1 MPETSIFQTTVQ
13 REILP
18 RLPIRLIGLGMAGLL
33 LTSCIAAQTPS
44 GGVASSSVTET
55 TPVPSPVE
63 SSTSQRTP
71 NQTSLTPTS
80 TLNPALSE
88 TCQLDTGSI
97 YSGGKF
103 NQGNSD
109 DITNQLSALAVAKNN
124 NPISFADTRHA
135 ASLLANATID
145 DKYAAGLTIANQAP
159 VGAVPSVGE
168 LLVAVAAL
176 PPDACPSR
184 TQLKEVGALY
194 QTITDGYGPRIANQ
208 SKGLASETYR
218 RIQNAYQELKKVHP
232 DMLGPN

>member
-1 MPETSIFQTTVQ
+1 MPETFIFQTTVQ
-13 REILP
+13 REISP

-33 LTSCIAAQTPS
+33 LTSCTAAQTPS
-44 GGVASSSVTET
+44 GGAASSTVTET
-55 TPVPSPVE
+55 TPLPSPVE

-71 NQTSLTPTS
+71 NQTSCTPTS

-176 PPDACPSR
+176 PPDAAQRSWCTVPNDHRWLRPANRQSVQGTGIR
-184 TQLKEVGALY
+184 NVSTYPKR
-194 QTITDGYGPRIANQ
+194 IPRIQ
-208 SKGLASETYR
+208 KSSPRYVGS
-218 RIQNAYQELKKVHP
+218 
-232 DMLGPN
+232 